1 MRVSLRGLE
10 ADIAAKL
17 EGMGRAYQTTSNEDE
32 RTHHL
37 LGALY
42 LCRTFRPLPDWL
54 FRGLNAELK
63 AKLPKEPDLH
73 GGRWLLVR
81 EGKRNKLT
89 WEEAYEYACARAA
102 GTRWE
107 GSDRTMKASYQI
119 FEATLRGRKRKQRLK
134 SRPGFS

>member
-1 MRVSLRGLE
+1 M
-10 ADIAAKL
+10 AARLK
-17 EGMGRAYQTTSNEDE
+17 EIRRSYETASSKDD
-32 RTHHL
+32 RTHYL

-81 EGKRNKLT
+81 EGKRSPAGQAKTPT
-89 WEEAYEYACARAA
+89 WEEAYECARERAK

-107 GSDRTMKASYQI
+107 GSARTMKASYQI
-119 FEATLRGRKRKQRLK
+119 YQATLRGRKRKR
-134 SRPGFS
+134 RR